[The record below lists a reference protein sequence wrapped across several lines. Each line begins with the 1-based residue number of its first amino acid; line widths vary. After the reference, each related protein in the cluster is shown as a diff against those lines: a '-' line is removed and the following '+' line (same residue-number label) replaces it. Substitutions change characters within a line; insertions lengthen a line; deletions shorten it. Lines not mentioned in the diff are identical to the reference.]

1 MSDSPPEQQRWP
13 TVPPPAQRSGCMTA
27 FMVIAGIVLLLPGL
41 CSLLFG
47 GGTLLSAGR
56 VDPGIVSFVVLG
68 LLLGALGVVL
78 IVAAIRGRRQ

>member
-13 TVPPPAQRSGCMTA
+13 TVPPPSPRSGCMTA
-27 FMVIAGIVLLLPGL
+27 FMVIAGIFLLLPGL